1 MKWLFNWLKQYRL
14 YVVLFGVV
22 NLILALTVIA
32 QNVTIAVILDRLLFN
47 KDASWFYVLTI
58 LAMTL
63 LLRATLMMFNDV
75 LGERLSHL
83 VRREVRYRLL
93 HQQSSE
99 PVGAKINIATETI
112 KEMLPFFRTYL
123 PQFFKSTFIPF
134 VIILVMF
141 GIHWPSAVIMLV
153 TAPFIPLFYIIFGLK
168 TRDAAK
174 DQMTFLNQ
182 FSQRFVNLTRG
193 LVTLK
198 LFQRSDL
205 AIDKI
210 EQESTQFRDKTMVI
224 LRSAFLSGL
233 MLDFISM
240 LGIGLVALEV
250 GLSLI
255 VFKNISFLSATI
267 AFILAPEFYNAM
279 KDLGQAFHVGKE
291 SEGASDIVR
300 KALDE
305 KTVEQPPIPI
315 DAHQQPLI
323 EMKAVS
329 YRYPHTDV
337 DVIQDVSGC
346 IHEGDHIA
354 IVGPSGAGKT
364 TLVQLLIGER
374 TLSKGTITYAKPLNI
389 GYLSQQPYIFNATIA
404 ENITLFKETDESAIE
419 TVLKQVA
426 LSDKVAQLK
435 KGIYTM
441 IGEGGEMLSGGEMR
455 RIELARVLLLN
466 PDLIVLD
473 EPTTGLDIETEQK
486 IQETLQ
492 SHFSKCTTLTIAH
505 RQEVLNTATRR
516 WYIDGG
522 KMIKDDTIIKTEI

>member
-1 MKWLFNWLKQYRL
+1 MKWLFNWLRHHL
-14 YVVLFGVV
+14 FYVVLLTAV
-22 NLILALTVIA
+22 NIALAITVIT
-32 QNVTIAVILDRLLFN
+32 QNVTIAVILDWLLFE
-47 KDASWFYVLTI
+47 KKVSWLYVLVI
-58 LAMTL
+58 LAIAL
-63 LLRATLMMFNDV
+63 LLRATLMMFNDA
-75 LGERLSHL
+75 LGEKLSHI
-83 VRREVRYRLL
+83 VRREVRYQLL
-93 HQQSSE
+93 HKRSCES
-99 PVGAKINIATETI
+99 VGAQINTSTETI

-123 PQFFKSTFIPF
+123 PQFFKSTCIPIT
-134 VIILVMF
+134 IIIVMF

-198 LFQRSDL
+198 LFQRSNL

-210 EQESTQFRDKTMVI
+210 EHESTQFRDKTMVI
-224 LRSAFLSGL
+224 LKSAFLSGL

-255 VFKNISFLSATI
+255 VFKNISFLTAAI

-291 SEGASDIVR
+291 SEGASEMIR
-300 KALDE
+300 KALE
-305 KTVEQPPIPI
+305 EAPLKQQPLPIVPQ
-315 DAHQQPLI
+315 QQPLI
-323 EMKAVS
+323 RMEDVS
-329 YRYPHTDV
+329 YRYPHTEV
-337 DVIQDVSGC
+337 DVIQNVSGS
-346 IHEGDHIA
+346 IYEGDHVA

-364 TLVQLLIGER
+364 TLVQLMLGEL
-374 TLSKGTITYAKPLNI
+374 TLSKGAITHAKPLNI

-404 ENITLFKETDESAIE
+404 ENITLFNTTDEAIIE
-419 TVLKQVA
+419 TVLAQVD
-426 LSDKVAQLK
+426 LNNKVAQLK
-435 KGIYTM
+435 KGMHTY
-441 IGEGGEMLSGGEMR
+441 IGEGGEMLSGGERR

-466 PDLIVLD
+466 PDIIVLD
-473 EPTTGLDIETEQK
+473 EPTTGLDMDTERK

-492 SHFSKCTTLTIAH
+492 LCFSKCTTITISH
-505 RQEVLNTATRR
+505 RQDILNTATRR
-516 WYIDGG
+516 WYIEQG
-522 KMIKDDTIIKTEI
+522 KLIRDDRTIKIEL